1 MVFKGKMNIVM
12 TALNGGFPVAPQ
24 GMVHTDEFHTMEE
37 HMNLGFHAQL
47 TPWPGVANEDHQ
59 LIEFVELLS
68 VERVIRKEKE
78 TERTDG
84 LMEEMEVHTR
94 LLIGGPIDESDEI
107 ITLDESF
114 ELSAIEGHRRGVF
127 LSRIDAERG
136 PFALRD
142 QGHIVHSIR
151 LRGEFFVHHIH
162 ELLTKTEIYMQGK
175 GNYMLVEEGKE
186 WWGVDTLVL
195 AAAQVALHHRLA
207 KGRREVESIE
217 KTAVRDERTALLNSW
232 AWITS
237 PPEALGTKKKDAG
250 DMMP

>member
-1 MVFKGKMNIVM
+1 MVFKGKMNVVM
-12 TALNGGFPVAPQ
+12 TALNGTLSVATKS
-24 GMVHTDEFHTMEE
+24 MVLTDEFHTVEE

-136 PFALRD
+136 SFALRD
-142 QGHIVHSIR
+142 QRQIVHSVR
-151 LRGEFFVHHIH
+151 LRNKLIVHHVH
-162 ELLTKTEIYMQGK
+162 ELLAETEIDVK
-175 GNYMLVEEGKE
+175 
-186 WWGVDTLVL
+186 
-195 AAAQVALHHRLA
+195 R
-207 KGRREVESIE
+207 
-217 KTAVRDERTALLNSW
+217 
-232 AWITS
+232 
-237 PPEALGTKKKDAG
+237 
-250 DMMP
+250 